1 MAYTEKLL
9 HCKLSSEQKSHPN
22 ASLGEEPEEP
32 KEPSMLF
39 PVSKCLKKFYI
50 NGF

>member
-1 MAYTEKLL
+1 MAYIEKLL
-9 HCKLSSEQKSHPN
+9 HCKLSTEQESHPN
-22 ASLGEEPEEP
+22 SSLGEKPEEL
-32 KEPSMLF
+32 KESAMLF